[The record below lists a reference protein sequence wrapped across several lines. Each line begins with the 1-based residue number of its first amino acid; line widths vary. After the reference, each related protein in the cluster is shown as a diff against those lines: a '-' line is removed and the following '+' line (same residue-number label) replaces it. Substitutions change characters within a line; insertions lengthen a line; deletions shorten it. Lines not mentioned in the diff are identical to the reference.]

1 MTTRK
6 HHPKTLIEPDVALVL
21 EAIEDTGRPLDLDA
35 GDPDTSPTALTLPV
49 PQEAGTC
56 RRHRWV
62 CADCGA
68 PLRPQTLR
76 IRAIAASV

>member
-1 MTTRK
+1 MATRTPQPKRPITTNAD
-6 HHPKTLIEPDVALVL
+6 LAIA
-21 EAIEDTGRPLDLDA
+21 AIEDSGRPLDLDA
-35 GDPDTSPTALTLPV
+35 GDPDASPTALTLPV
-49 PQEAGTC
+49 PQETGTC

-76 IRAIAASV
+76 QRVIPASV

>member
-1 MTTRK
+1 MAIRK
-6 HHPKTLIEPDVALVL
+6 RQPKEPREFDVDLAVA
-21 EAIEDTGRPLDLDA
+21 AIEDTGRPLDLDA
-35 GDPDTSPTALTLPV
+35 GDPDTSPTALTLPGT
-49 PQEAGTC
+49 QEAGTC

-76 IRAIAASV
+76 QRVIPASV